1 MSDKLAV
8 KGDEKAILVLLADL
22 DYASKESSIHTWRL
36 VDGKP
41 GYVEIWLDPA
51 FEGAKFAPAA
61 RRPARRHGREE

>member
-22 DYASKESSIHTWRL
+22 DYASKDSSIHTWRL

-51 FEGAKFAPAA
+51 FEGAKLPPARP
-61 RRPARRHGREE
+61 RRPPRHGREE